1 MVHDIWSTINQCC
14 KTVFSSIKLI
24 VLEQDLIVKDVVSF
38 QGLGQ
43 LIDVACNCMC
53 YRDLQTNSKKL
64 LVVYIELETVST
76 S

>member
-1 MVHDIWSTINQCC
+1 M
-14 KTVFSSIKLI
+14 FSSIKLI

-43 LIDVACNCMC
+43 LIDVACNWMC

-64 LVVYIELETVST
+64 LVVYIELGTVST